1 MLLSIIFWFI
11 IVTVIINIIFNM
23 IDVPYYMRDMVYGI
37 LMVLF
42 ILVLIMYG
50 IYEYIGKYKSHHHR
64 INVYPVSHLNSLN
77 SLAIKPLKIEYK
89 RWHEDVVLNLEV
101 DMVEEQAEDVPINE
115 IAGGYHEV
123 FNILVPKTE
132 LSTMD
137 EQTLMAWT
145 SSNGTVLKVTKITG
159 MDIVIIKVEKS
170 DDVRLIGNV
179 KYKISGAKL
188 PEVYAVE
195 N

>member
-23 IDVPYYMRDMVYGI
+23 IDAPYYMRDMVYGI
-37 LMVLF
+37 LTVLF
-42 ILVLIMYG
+42 ILVLIVYG
-50 IYEYIGKYKSHHHR
+50 IYEYMRKHKSHHHV
-64 INVYPVSHLNSLN
+64 NVYPSSYLNSLN
-77 SLAIKPLKIEYK
+77 SLATKPLKIEYK

-101 DMVEEQAEDVPINE
+101 DMVEEQAKDVPINE

-159 MDIVIIKVEKS
+159 MDTVIVKVEKS
-170 DDVRLIGNV
+170 DNVRLIGNV

>member
-23 IDVPYYMRDMVYGI
+23 ANVPYYMRDMVREI
-37 LMVLF
+37 LTVLF
-42 ILVLIMYG
+42 VLVLIIYG
-50 IYEYIGKYKSHHHR
+50 IYEYIGKHKSHHH
-64 INVYPVSHLNSLN
+64 INVYPASYLNSLN
-77 SLAIKPLKIEYK
+77 SLVSKPAKLEYK
-89 RWHEDVVLNLEV
+89 RWNEDVVLNLEV
-101 DMVEEQAEDVPINE
+101 DMVEEQGKDVPINE

-132 LSTMD
+132 LSTID

-159 MDIVIIKVEKS
+159 MDTVIVKVEKS
-170 DDVRLIGNV
+170 DNVRLIGNV
-179 KYKISGAKL
+179 KYRISGAKL
-188 PEVYAVE
+188 PEIYS
-195 N
+195 

>member
-23 IDVPYYMRDMVYGI
+23 ANVPYYMRDMVREI
-37 LMVLF
+37 LTVLF
-42 ILVLIMYG
+42 VLVLIIYG
-50 IYEYIGKYKSHHHR
+50 IYEYIGKHKSHHH
-64 INVYPVSHLNSLN
+64 INVYPASYLNSLN
-77 SLAIKPLKIEYK
+77 SLVSKPAKLEYK
-89 RWHEDVVLNLEV
+89 RWNEDVVLNLEV
-101 DMVEEQAEDVPINE
+101 DMVEEQGKDVPINE

-159 MDIVIIKVEKS
+159 MDTVIVKVEKS
-170 DDVRLIGNV
+170 DNIRLIGNV
-179 KYKISGAKL
+179 KYRISGAKL
-188 PEVYAVE
+188 PEIYS
-195 N
+195 

>member
-23 IDVPYYMRDMVYGI
+23 ANVPYYMRDMVREI
-37 LMVLF
+37 LTVLF
-42 ILVLIMYG
+42 VLVLIIYG
-50 IYEYIGKYKSHHHR
+50 IYEYIGKHKSHHH
-64 INVYPVSHLNSLN
+64 INVYPASYLNSLN
-77 SLAIKPLKIEYK
+77 SLVSKPAKLEYK
-89 RWHEDVVLNLEV
+89 RWNEDVVLNLEV
-101 DMVEEQAEDVPINE
+101 DMVEEQGKDVPINE

-159 MDIVIIKVEKS
+159 MDTVIVKVEKS
-170 DDVRLIGNV
+170 DNVRLIGNV
-179 KYKISGAKL
+179 KYRISGAKL
-188 PEVYAVE
+188 PEIYS
-195 N
+195 

>member
-23 IDVPYYMRDMVYGI
+23 ANVPYYMRDMVREI
-37 LMVLF
+37 LTVLF
-42 ILVLIMYG
+42 VLVLIIYG
-50 IYEYIGKYKSHHHR
+50 IYEYIGKHKSHHH
-64 INVYPVSHLNSLN
+64 INVYPASYLNSLN
-77 SLAIKPLKIEYK
+77 SLVSKPAKLEYK
-89 RWHEDVVLNLEV
+89 RWNEDVVLNLEV
-101 DMVEEQAEDVPINE
+101 DMVEEQDKDVPINE

-159 MDIVIIKVEKS
+159 MDTVIVKVEKS
-170 DDVRLIGNV
+170 DNVRLIGNV
-179 KYKISGAKL
+179 KYRISGAKL
-188 PEVYAVE
+188 PEIYS
-195 N
+195 